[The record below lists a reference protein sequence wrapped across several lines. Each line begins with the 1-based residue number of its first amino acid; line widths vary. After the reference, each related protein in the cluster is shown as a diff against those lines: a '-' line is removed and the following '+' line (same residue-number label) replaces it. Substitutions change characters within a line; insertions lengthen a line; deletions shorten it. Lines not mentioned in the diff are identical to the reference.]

1 MAIWKKVIVSGSSA
15 ELAALKVDNL
25 TSGQVVIGGG
35 SAGNLTTTAIN
46 GTGDIVATT
55 NATNLVHSGSF
66 SGSFTGD
73 LTSVLGASSQPNF
86 VAYNISTGKF
96 TYAGTGSFAAA
107 TASYVTSSN
116 VFGPFGSNSI
126 LTASFATT
134 ASFVQNA
141 QTASFVQNAV
151 SASFATTASFVQNAV
166 SASFASTASFVQNA
180 VSASFAS
187 TASSVNTLNQAVT
200 VNGTL
205 TVTPSGDQEF
215 LVTSTGVRIGNI
227 STDVHTVTGSLNV
240 SGSVVITGSLQA
252 TSITASIFGTSSF
265 ATSASFATTASFAS
279 TASFVQNAVSAS
291 FASTASFVQ
300 NAVSA
305 SFATTASFAST
316 AAQVNNALTFGL
328 GISSSAATYNG
339 STAVTF
345 HVSGASN
352 LSNNII
358 PKWNGTGFTNS
369 NVTDTGTQV
378 QIGAGATSGLSVA
391 AGGINVTGNSTFNS
405 NLTVTGDL
413 TVNGTASFVNS
424 TNLYVKDQFIT
435 INSGSSTLADSGIVS
450 QYNVAGSGS
459 AFFLEAGSAGAYGRW
474 AVAYDLLGT
483 STSATADEFMVTA
496 KINQA
501 SNPVAAPTWGSTG
514 NGSGNMWVTNAGD
527 IFIYA

>member
-1 MAIWKKVIVSGSSA
+1 MATWKKVIVSGSSA
-15 ELAALKVDNL
+15 NLSSLQVDNL
-25 TSGQVVIGGG
+25 INGVVTG
-35 SAGNLTTTAIN
+35 SSNGTLGIQAIN
-46 GTGDIVATT
+46 GTGNIVATT

-66 SGSFTGD
+66 SGSFTGE
-73 LTSVLGASSQPNF
+73 LTSVLAAGSQPNF
-86 VAYNISTGKF
+86 VAYNSTTGKF
-96 TYAGTGSFAAA
+96 SFSGTGSFTAA
-107 TASYVTSSN
+107 TASYITSSN

-126 LTASFATT
+126 LT
-134 ASFVQNA
+134 
-141 QTASFVQNAV
+141 
-151 SASFATTASFVQNAV
+151 ASFATTASFVQNAV

-187 TASSVNTLNQAVT
+187 TASSVNALNQAVT

-205 TVTPSGDQEF
+205 TVTPGGGQEF

-405 NLTVTGDL
+405 NLTVQGDL

-450 QYNVAGSGS
+450 QYNTAGSGS
-459 AFFLEAGSAGAYGRW
+459 AFFLEAGSAGTYGRW
-474 AVAYDLLGT
+474 AVAYDLIGT

-501 SNPVAAPTWGSTG
+501 SNPSAAPTWGSTG

>member
-46 GTGDIVATT
+46 GTGNIVATT

-96 TYAGTGSFAAA
+96 TYAGTGSFTAA
-107 TASYVTSSN
+107 TASYITSSN

-141 QTASFVQNAV
+141 Q
-151 SASFATTASFVQNAV
+151 TASFVQNAV

-205 TVTPSGDQEF
+205 TVTPSGGQEF
-215 LVTSTGVRIGNI
+215 LVTSTGVRIGDV

-291 FASTASFVQ
+291 FV
-300 NAVSA
+300 
-305 SFATTASFAST
+305 TTASFAST

-345 HVSGASN
+345 HVSGSSN

-435 INSGSSTLADSGIVS
+435 INSGSSTLADSGIIS
-450 QYNVAGSGS
+450 QYNTAGSGS
-459 AFFLEAGSAGAYGRW
+459 AFFLEAGSAGTYGRW
-474 AVAYDLLGT
+474 AVAYDLIGT

>member
-46 GTGDIVATT
+46 GTGNIVATT

-73 LTSVLGASSQPNF
+73 LTSILPNASQPNF
-86 VAYNISTGKF
+86 VAYNSTTGKF
-96 TYAGTGSFAAA
+96 SFSGTGSFSAA

-126 LTASFATT
+126 LT
-134 ASFVQNA
+134 
-141 QTASFVQNAV
+141 
-151 SASFATTASFVQNAV
+151 ASFATTASFVQNAV

-205 TVTPSGDQEF
+205 TVTPGGGQEF
-215 LVTSTGVRIGNI
+215 LVTSTGVRIGDI

-413 TVNGTASFVNS
+413 TVNGTASFINS

-435 INSGSSTLADSGIVS
+435 INSGSSTLADSGIIS
-450 QYNVAGSGS
+450 QYNTAGSGS
-459 AFFLEAGSAGAYGRW
+459 AFFLEAGSAGTYGRW
-474 AVAYDLLGT
+474 AVAYDLIGT

-501 SNPVAAPTWGSTG
+501 SNPSAAPTWGSTG

>member
-1 MAIWKKVIVSGSSA
+1 MATWKKVIVSGSSA
-15 ELAALKVDNL
+15 NLSSLQVDNL
-25 TSGQVVIGGG
+25 INGVVTG
-35 SAGNLTTTAIN
+35 SSNGTLGIQAIN
-46 GTGDIVATT
+46 GTGNIVATT

-73 LTSVLGASSQPNF
+73 LTSVLAAGSQPNF
-86 VAYNISTGKF
+86 VAYNSTTGKF
-96 TYAGTGSFAAA
+96 SFSGTGSFSAA

-126 LTASFATT
+126 LT
-134 ASFVQNA
+134 
-141 QTASFVQNAV
+141 
-151 SASFATTASFVQNAV
+151 ASFATTASFVQNAV

-187 TASSVNTLNQAVT
+187 TASSVNALNQAVIISGSFT
-200 VNGTL
+200 VFTGSAVEFQ
-205 TVTPSGDQEF
+205 VTN
-215 LVTSTGVRIGNI
+215 TGVRIGNAI
-227 STDVHTVTGSLNV
+227 TDAHTVTGSFNV

-405 NLTVTGDL
+405 NLTVQGDL

-435 INSGSSTLADSGIVS
+435 INSGSSTLADSGIIS
-450 QYNVAGSGS
+450 QYNTAGSGS
-459 AFFLEAGSAGAYGRW
+459 AFFLEAGSAGTYGRW
-474 AVAYDLLGT
+474 AVAYDLIGT

-501 SNPVAAPTWGSTG
+501 SNPSAAPTWGSTG